1 MQLSLL
7 VGKHVSYRS
16 RARVYMYYGPKLYM
30 LMTQAQ
36 NGGIYDVCDLRI
48 HILIFRRTLGGEGV
62 TIMFS
67 YLKLD
72 N

>member
-1 MQLSLL
+1 
-7 VGKHVSYRS
+7 
-16 RARVYMYYGPKLYM
+16 MYYGPKLYM
-30 LMTQAQ
+30 LMTHAQ